1 MIVFFG
7 TKNTKE
13 DDDDETRQLEESRPG
28 FPERSL
34 TTYLNLSL
42 SLSRYLR

>member
-1 MIVFFG
+1 MIVFLERK
-7 TKNTKE
+7 TRKE